1 MAMVVP
7 PQARAANGQ
16 EALPAGRTRNPV
28 ANDDEKVFLDARR
41 HGVVLARPLGQALI
55 VAVIGGALLAFIWP
69 LPVAGALLV
78 VLAALLAVR
87 AVWSWERL
95 HLVVTDERLYVVD
108 GTLRKRARQVRLR
121 KIDAVEIEQ
130 STAGRMFGYGTLLV
144 GPLEIDHVPKPREV
158 TELVE
163 RLAS

>member
-1 MAMVVP
+1 
-7 PQARAANGQ
+7 
-16 EALPAGRTRNPV
+16 
-28 ANDDEKVFLDARR
+28 
-41 HGVVLARPLGQALI
+41 
-55 VAVIGGALLAFIWP
+55 AVIGGALLAFIWP

-78 VLAALLAVR
+78 VLALLSVR
-87 AVWSWERL
+87 AVWNWERL

-130 STAGRMFGYGTLLV
+130 STAGRMLGYGTLVV
-144 GPLEIDHVPKPREV
+144 GPLEIEHVPHPREV